1 MSLFHALGPVWGRRL
16 QRLVE
21 HPGLENRW
29 ALAIALLLSVLPAWL
44 IITVP
49 LSMEWQWM
57 FGIGT
62 FLIALWL
69 RRIDGQLVSI
79 VLMVMS
85 VLASSR
91 YMYWRFTES
100 IGLGLAHR
108 DAVDLFFALG
118 LVAAEIYAFLVLLL
132 GFFQVLWPLNRK
144 PVPLPADSRHWPTV
158 DIYVPT
164 YNEPMKVVR
173 PTVLAALE
181 MDWPAD
187 KLNVY
192 VLDDGRRDEFREFC
206 EEVGATHI
214 TRPDSKHAKAGN
226 INRCL
231 QKTNGDFVA
240 IFDCDHV
247 PTRSFLQVTIGAF
260 VADPKLAL
268 VQTPHHFFSPD
279 PFERN
284 LGTFR
289 KVPNEGELFYGL
301 LQDGNDFWD
310 AAFFCGSCA
319 VIRREAVLQ
328 VGGIAVET
336 VTEDAHTSLKMHSL
350 GWRSAYLNIP
360 QAAGLATESLS
371 AHVGQRIR
379 WARGMAQIF
388 RTDNPFFKKGLKFGQ
403 RLCYANAML
412 HFFYGLPRIVFLT
425 APLSYLFFEAHII
438 EASALV
444 IAAYAAPHLILA
456 NLTNSR
462 LQGPFRHSFWAEVY
476 ESVLAVYILMP
487 TLLALINPKLGTFNV
502 TAKGGM
508 VQNDYFDRDI
518 ARPYLILLTLN
529 ITGLAI
535 GLMRL
540 LFWNTHEIDTVVLN
554 IAWTI
559 YNVLIVGAALCV
571 AWESK
576 QIRTSIRVRSEVS
589 AQVEMPDGRIIPGT
603 TIDLSEGGTAIKL
616 VRTEHLDLGEAVRV
630 ALVPEYREVWMPSKV
645 TRSAGDFLAVQFT
658 AMDLPQEKQ
667 LIYAIFGRADA
678 WVTWSDDR
686 PVDQPGLAFRE
697 VLQFGLLGINRILS
711 MGAAFVRQSFKRLVE
726 YFLGSRSA
734 RNTAA
739 VLLVAGLGSLVIA
752 PEAQAQANDR
762 AAEQAKTTRT
772 GTTDLITQ
780 AESRT
785 LTLEQLGIRRP
796 IRLRGVTGEAGF
808 NVAVRDD
815 EVVSRARLNLSFS
828 HSPSLIFK
836 LSHLNV
842 LVNNE
847 LAATIPLNE
856 RTAGGSTHSI
866 DIDPRLFVQYNQIS
880 LQLIAHYTLDCED
893 PVHTS
898 LWAIVSN
905 RSTLELDTKPLALAN
920 DLNLL
925 PTPFFDPRDSRR
937 LNLPFVFGA
946 QPNLEELEAAG
957 VVASWFGAKAA
968 YRGARFPTFI
978 DRLPPGHGVVFLKNG
993 DSIGGLELASTNAAK
1008 ISVIN
1013 NPRTPT
1019 AKLLVIQG
1027 SDGQALNMAARALSL
1042 GSEALAG
1049 QSTIIREFTEPAQR
1063 KPYDAPRWIPTDR
1076 PVQLGELTE
1085 PWELEVSGLYPGP
1098 IRVNFSVPPDLFT
1111 WRKKGLKLDLK
1122 YRYTPTVGSKSTLNV
1137 NINDEFVEAIA
1148 LSFTGEDDASAD
1160 RINLPFVAQYEA
1172 VNEGTVYIPDY
1183 KWSSDNVFQFQYYF
1197 ERKKEGACKDVILD
1211 NLRGVVDEDS
1221 EIDLSAFP
1229 HFTFLPDLALF
1240 ANGGFPFTRMA
1251 DLSETAV
1258 ILPNEVNESEISAY
1272 LAVMGRLGNATG
1284 YPAIRFNLG
1293 RAQDVDQ
1300 FSDHDILV
1308 LGSAGSQPLLAQWAD
1323 YMPMSVS
1330 GGQTRLRVIGP
1341 IERLRARWEGR
1352 DLGGAL
1358 DHAGRVVLEAGQTL
1372 GAIMSFESP
1381 LAGERTVVV
1390 LTAGD
1395 SKRMLDVA
1403 DVFTEPGK
1411 VQYIFG
1417 DLVLLNGDELNHYQ
1431 LGPQY
1436 SVGSLPWYTALHWWF
1451 ANQPLLLVVFIILIA
1466 VIVAV
1471 VLFRLL
1477 RRMAVARKEG
1487 RS

>member
-1 MSLFHALGPVWGRRL
+1 MSLFQALGPTWGRRL
-16 QRLVE
+16 HNLVE
-21 HPGLENRW
+21 HPAMESRWLILAGL
-29 ALAIALLLSVLPAWL
+29 LILLIPVWL

-62 FLIALWL
+62 FLIAMWL
-69 RRIDGQLVSI
+69 RRVDGHLVSI
-79 VLMVMS
+79 VMMVMS

-100 IGLGLAHR
+100 IGIGLAHR
-108 DAVDLFFALG
+108 DALDLFFALG

-144 PVPLPADSRHWPTV
+144 PVPLPRDSSQWPTV

-231 QKTNGDFVA
+231 QRTNGDFIA

-247 PTRSFLQVTIGAF
+247 PTRSFLQVALGAF

-319 VIRREAVLQ
+319 VIRREAVMQ

-350 GWRSAYLNIP
+350 GWRSAYINIP

-388 RTDNPFFKKGLKFGQ
+388 RTDNPLFKRGLKLGQ

-438 EASALV
+438 ESSALV
-444 IAAYAAPHLILA
+444 IAAYAAPHLVLA

-476 ESVLAVYILMP
+476 ESVLATYILVP

-502 TAKGGM
+502 TAKGGL
-508 VQNDYFDRDI
+508 VADEYFDRDI

-529 ITGLAI
+529 ISGLVV
-535 GLMRL
+535 GFFRL
-540 LFWNTHEIDTVVLN
+540 FFWNTHEVDTVVLN
-554 IAWTI
+554 LGWTV
-559 YNVLIVGAALCV
+559 YNILIVGAALCV

-576 QIRTSIRVRSEVS
+576 QIRSSIRVRSEVS
-589 AQVEMPDGRIIPGT
+589 AQVEMPDGRIIPAT
-603 TIDLSEGGTAIKL
+603 TIDLSEGGTAVKMVRSEKL
-616 VRTEHLDLGEAVRV
+616 EVGDTVRV

-645 TRSAGDFLAVQFT
+645 TRSAGDFLAMQFSD
-658 AMDLPQEKQ
+658 MDLMQEKQ

-678 WVTWSDDR
+678 WVRWSDER

-697 VLQFGLLGINRILS
+697 VLQFGLLGINRIMM
-711 MGAAFVRQSFKRLVE
+711 MGAAFVRQSFKRIVQ
-726 YFLGSRSA
+726 YFLGER
-734 RNTAA
+734 TAK
-739 VLLVAGLGSLVIA
+739 GLGSVALAIA
-752 PEAQAQANDR
+752 AGLLMAPSAVDAQASGNAQVVAR
-762 AAEQAKTTRT
+762 S

-815 EVVSRARLNLSFS
+815 EVVSRARLNLNFS

-847 LAATIPLNE
+847 LAATIPLSE

-905 RSTLELDTKPLALAN
+905 RSTLELDTKPLSLAN

-925 PTPFFDPRDSRR
+925 PSPFFDPRDSRR
-937 LNLPFVFGA
+937 LNLPFVFA
-946 QPNLEELEAAG
+946 SEPNLQEMEAAG

-978 DRLPPGHGVVFLKNG
+978 DRLPPGHGVVFVQNG
-993 DSIGGLELASTNAAK
+993 DAPAGLDLDPTNAAR
-1008 ISVIN
+1008 ISVID

-1019 AKLLVIQG
+1019 AKLLVVQG
-1027 SDGQALNMAARALSL
+1027 SDGQALNMAARALAL

-1049 QSTIIREFTEPAQR
+1049 QSTVIREFTEPAPR
-1063 KPYDAPRWIPTDR
+1063 EPYDAPRWIPTDR
-1076 PVQLGELTE
+1076 AVQLGELTE

-1098 IRVNFSVPPDLFT
+1098 IKVNFSVPPDLFT

-1211 NLRGVVDEDS
+1211 NLRGVIDEDS
-1221 EIDLSAFP
+1221 EIDLSSFP
-1229 HFTFLPDLALF
+1229 HYTFLPELSLF
-1240 ANGGFPFTRMA
+1240 ANGGYPFTRMA

-1258 ILPNEVNESEISAY
+1258 VLPNELNEHEISSY

-1284 YPAIRFNLG
+1284 YPAIRFGLG
-1293 RAQDVDQ
+1293 RASDVDA

-1308 LGSAGSQPLLAQWAD
+1308 LGSANSQPLLAQWAD

-1381 LAGERTVVV
+1381 LAEDRTVVV

-1395 SKRMLDVA
+1395 SNRLLDVA
-1403 DVFTEPGK
+1403 NVFTEAGK

-1451 ANQPLLLVVFIILIA
+1451 ANQPLLLVVFIVLIA
-1466 VIVAV
+1466 LFVAIVT
-1471 VLFRLL
+1471 FRLL
-1477 RRMAVARKEG
+1477 RRMALARKEG
-1487 RS
+1487 RA